1 MDQHHTLQAKR
12 TMKPPILYALLL
24 FAIFAGGCQSEA
36 DTSTATSTVVERNT
50 NPSQSLDF
58 DALLTAVD
66 DAIGKRFQS
75 MQMDA
80 MNFAS
85 YQYDGPIKTVVDIV
99 DPIAKSAGFTQDN
112 DQPTIWM
119 GEAEKEMQAKMGIN
133 MSSVDQAMYTHLN
146 GDTLMIA
153 RMDMS
158 NNDIDMKM
166 LTVQLMNPMK
176 MSEIGAKARKP

>member
-1 MDQHHTLQAKR
+1 MTIENQSPRLGYRGRSVTMDQHHTLQAKR

-80 MNFAS
+80 MNSAS
-85 YQYDGPIKTVVDIV
+85 YQYDGPLRPSLTLLTQSQNRLGLLKTMTNLLY
-99 DPIAKSAGFTQDN
+99 G
-112 DQPTIWM
+112 W
-119 GEAEKEMQAKMGIN
+119 
-133 MSSVDQAMYTHLN
+133 
-146 GDTLMIA
+146 A
-153 RMDMS
+153 R
-158 NNDIDMKM
+158 
-166 LTVQLMNPMK
+166 
-176 MSEIGAKARKP
+176 RKRKCKRRWEST